1 MVKTVNVGNKG
12 RSVTKNISIYRLH
25 LKEKVG
31 VNKWN
36 RYMLVCIIPYWEG
49 CSFLIQC
56 NSCLEEKYRVEVFIA
71 NLFVLNGIPGDVIVS
86 SATGGICDCWLL
98 SYTQIGFIIIF
109 TIIQPS
115 LFITLISNSRT
126 HSPVRLLVLSLFLL
140 CVSFWF
146 FFVFVFLFFS

>member
-1 MVKTVNVGNKG
+1 M
-12 RSVTKNISIYRLH
+12 S
-25 LKEKVG
+25 
-31 VNKWN
+31 
-36 RYMLVCIIPYWEG
+36 

-86 SATGGICDCWLL
+86 TATGGICDCWLL

-140 CVSFWF
+140 CF
-146 FFVFVFLFFS
+146 FLFFFCFCFFCFFHKPLFIFFSLKRPRRGRASEPAQNGGQ

>member
-1 MVKTVNVGNKG
+1 M
-12 RSVTKNISIYRLH
+12 S
-25 LKEKVG
+25 
-31 VNKWN
+31 
-36 RYMLVCIIPYWEG
+36 

-140 CVSFWF
+140 CVSFCF
-146 FFVFVFLFFS
+146 FFLFLFFCFFHKPLFIFFFFKGQGEGEQVNQHRMEDNEEHGGEGGKNLLGVT

>member
-1 MVKTVNVGNKG
+1 M
-12 RSVTKNISIYRLH
+12 S
-25 LKEKVG
+25 
-31 VNKWN
+31 
-36 RYMLVCIIPYWEG
+36 

-86 SATGGICDCWLL
+86 SATGGICDCWLF

-109 TIIQPS
+109 TVIQPS

-140 CVSFWF
+140 CVSFCF
-146 FFVFVFLFFS
+146 FLFLFFCFFHKPLFIFFSLKRPRRGRASEPAQNGGQ

>member
-1 MVKTVNVGNKG
+1 M
-12 RSVTKNISIYRLH
+12 S
-25 LKEKVG
+25 
-31 VNKWN
+31 
-36 RYMLVCIIPYWEG
+36 

-140 CVSFWF
+140 CISFYF
-146 FFVFVFLFFS
+146 FFVFVFLFFFINLFSFFFFKGQGEGEQVNQHRMEDNEEHGGEGGKNLLGVT

>member
-1 MVKTVNVGNKG
+1 M
-12 RSVTKNISIYRLH
+12 S
-25 LKEKVG
+25 
-31 VNKWN
+31 
-36 RYMLVCIIPYWEG
+36 

-115 LFITLISNSRT
+115 LFIKLISNSRT
-126 HSPVRLLVLSLFLL
+126 HSPVRLLLLSLFLL
-140 CVSFWF
+140 RVSFCF
-146 FFVFVFLFFS
+146 FFLFLFFCFFHKPLFIFFSLKRPRRGRASEPAQNGGQ